1 MDPTASLTPLRGGAA
16 DSAAPQPAA
25 RVEVPAIHLTFTRD
39 LPLSQSALEFAV
51 KRHAG
56 QTRWADRADFVL
68 HPVEVGSMLER
79 SHYPDHVVAAG
90 VLHDVLEDT
99 DAERGEIEARFGRE
113 VAELVA
119 TLSDDPS
126 IGDEDRRHEDLR
138 ERVRRAGGYASAI
151 FAADKVSKVR
161 ELRALLANG
170 PPTAETEGKLRHY
183 RASLEMLEEIMPGS
197 PLVELLRFELEALE
211 QIPPRLRSDASDA
224 TGPGGPQSA
233 PPAGARA
240 THRG

>member
-1 MDPTASLTPLRGGAA
+1 
-16 DSAAPQPAA
+16 
-25 RVEVPAIHLTFTRD
+25 
-39 LPLSQSALEFAV
+39 
-51 KRHAG
+51 
-56 QTRWADRADFVL
+56 
-68 HPVEVGSMLER
+68 MLER

-99 DAERGEIEARFGRE
+99 DAERSEIEARFGRE

-126 IGDEDRRHEDLR
+126 IGDDDRRREDLR
-138 ERVRRAGGYASAI
+138 ERVRRAGGYAPAI

-170 PPTAETEGKLRHY
+170 PPTAETQGKLRHY
-183 RASLEMLEEIMPGS
+183 RASLEMLEEVMPRS

-211 QIPPRLRSDASDA
+211 QIPPQLRSDASEA
-224 TGPGGPQSA
+224 TDPGGPQSA
-233 PPAGARA
+233 PPAGAPA
-240 THRG
+240 THRE